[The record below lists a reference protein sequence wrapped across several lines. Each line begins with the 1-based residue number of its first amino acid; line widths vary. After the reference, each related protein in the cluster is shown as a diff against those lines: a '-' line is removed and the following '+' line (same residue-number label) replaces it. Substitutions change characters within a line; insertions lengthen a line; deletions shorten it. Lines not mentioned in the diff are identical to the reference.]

1 MASHAG
7 QGLAGGLR
15 QTLRPAR
22 ELPETPFGQRPDPS
36 LLRGALMALSVAP
49 IPHPGWC
56 AGEKGHKG
64 KGAGVARLL
73 AVGAVRGVDEDEVV
87 ERNVTRWECRV

>member
-1 MASHAG
+1 
-7 QGLAGGLR
+7 
-15 QTLRPAR
+15 
-22 ELPETPFGQRPDPS
+22 
-36 LLRGALMALSVAP
+36 MALSVAP